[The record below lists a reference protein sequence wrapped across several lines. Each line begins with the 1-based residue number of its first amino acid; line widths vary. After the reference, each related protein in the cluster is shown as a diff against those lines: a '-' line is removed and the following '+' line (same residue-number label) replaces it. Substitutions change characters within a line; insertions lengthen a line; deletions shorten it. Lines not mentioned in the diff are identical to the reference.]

1 VAAGLGLVLLLPRIT
16 ADLVCGEHP
25 GGGVPG
31 RGRLRHPGADQ
42 LIYSLLFLVAQW
54 AFSSLSPRLN
64 LFRDHPI
71 GWRTYG
77 LAIGIFMFSLTAML
91 AIGNHPEV
99 PVILPAR

>member
-1 VAAGLGLVLLLPRIT
+1 VASTR
-16 ADLVCGEHP
+16 

-42 LIYSLLFLVAQW
+42 LICSLLFLVAQW

-71 GWRTYG
+71 VWRTYG
-77 LAIGIFMFSLTAML
+77 LAIGIFVFSFTAML

>member
-42 LIYSLLFLVAQW
+42 LICSLLFLVAQW
-54 AFSSLSPRLN
+54 AFGSLSPRLN

-71 GWRTYG
+71 VWRTYG
-77 LAIGIFMFSLTAML
+77 LAIGIFVFSLTAML